1 MAQKKRNVARG
12 RKNSRKGDRRH
23 QSSLLTKMVG
33 LLNNLVGII
42 IYIVMSLPLSIL
54 WIVRNILRWSLKGIS
69 FRRNQQRRL
78 EQNRQLI
85 SEQSARSDRLFISPQ
100 SVNIF
105 DIFDKTSKL
114 RIPITRELEIM
125 IMDCRKKWMC
135 IEVSRERINLQR
147 AKEATRS
154 LYAALGLSE
163 PEIVFASSPYE
174 ALQQIIDLQI
184 NLQEQ
189 SLKTSIESKLK
200 ADNIPISGLRQW
212 SMLLN
217 HSNNN
222 GVDWNLHLQK
232 KMMQQI
238 IARQIGIKIIE
249 NNGFVSE
256 NYSLYL
262 SYLVNHQLNTNCI
275 MPYLWSDVAAWLD
288 FQSNAL
294 KVIDSQKVS
303 YHFWKVIQECGWIFP
318 FKNLCI
324 VCDRPRKMNLDNQ
337 HRLHAE
343 GEPAV
348 EYADGFSIY
357 AYQGLGLPEKYGK
370 INSEKWRSQW
380 ILEERN
386 AELRRVLIQ
395 GIGYD
400 RICQELSSQ
409 TLNSW
414 KEYTLLRIADNID
427 RRGEIILLKMTCPS
441 TGHIHAL
448 RVPPHMRSAREAI
461 RWVNRGIDPEEF
473 SVQT

>member
-12 RKNSRKGDRRH
+12 RKNSRKGDRGH
-23 QSSLLTKMVG
+23 QSSFLTKMLG

-54 WIVRNILRWSLKGIS
+54 RWSLKGIS
-69 FRRNQQRRL
+69 FRRNQQGRL
-78 EQNRQLI
+78 KQNRQFR
-85 SEQSARSDRLFISPQ
+85 SEQSARSARLFISPQ

-114 RIPITRELEIM
+114 RIPITGELEIM
-125 IMDCRKKWMC
+125 IRDCRKKWMC
-135 IEVSRERINLQR
+135 IEVSRERINLER
-147 AKEATRS
+147 AKEATIS
-154 LYAALGLSE
+154 LYVSLGLSE
-163 PEIVFASSPYE
+163 PEFVLARSPYE
-174 ALQQIIDLQI
+174 ALQQIIYLQI

-189 SLKTSIESKLK
+189 SLKTLIESKLK
-200 ADNIPISGLRQW
+200 AEKIPISGLVQW

-222 GVDWNLHLQK
+222 GDWNLHLQK

-249 NNGFVSE
+249 NNGFVSK

-262 SYLVNHQLNTNCI
+262 SYLVNYQLNTNCI
-275 MPYLWSDVAAWLD
+275 MPYLWSDVAAWVD

-318 FKNLCI
+318 FKDICVI
-324 VCDRPRKMNLDNQ
+324 CDRPLKMNLDNQ
-337 HRLHAE
+337 YRLHGE

-370 INSEKWRSQW
+370 INSDKWRTQW

-400 RICQELSSQ
+400 RIVCELQSR
-409 TLNSW
+409 TLDSW
-414 KEYTLLRIADNID
+414 EEYTLLRIADNID
-427 RRGEIILLKMTCPS
+427 IREPTVLLKMTCPS

-461 RWVNRGIDPEEF
+461 RWVNGGIDPEEF